1 MDSVA
6 YTVVAFRPCLI
17 RVALFFLRDPYVQS
31 RGVSKPLSW
40 TNMNQ
45 NIFSYPPEPTQL
57 DLSQTTSS
65 SQALAGE
72 SLARL
77 WTLPIEEV
85 EAALSRR
92 YRKSDPNRS
101 LLSFL
106 RNPGNGITRV
116 QAAASIFEELAD
128 GTEDVSTVTPLVVRY
143 VQAYRLWT
151 DHPDPAVDSLEAL
164 LGTLGGVRYVRAGA
178 VIGIPSQS
186 PRSRDIRMIEK
197 HWGSDWFEKIPADMK
212 DSTWSRASD
221 CSHQLL
227 RLIATDAK
235 NGVELET
242 AKCAWARS
250 IRRRRDESVRKELR
264 MRCPRFPFIIT
275 DDVRPLSRT
284 LSVDRQDG
292 YTSGTIHPDE
302 PVKEQLVAPGSKRSE
317 PSTRELCAKMPA
329 QPKRHKRSRRDFD
342 ADYHTHT
349 AAGNRDCARA
359 SDDEIWKQ
367 RRDADRKMLMP
378 LPHRKEP
385 RPRAV
390 LSLGES
396 TFVRP
401 HTAKV
406 ELRSSVGSM
415 DVVLCDGPAVATK
428 LRHVIETLT
437 SREKE
442 DSTSVKLAGCCCT
455 GCRSKIDVLDEM
467 ISGVVRVA
475 RLLENL
481 TGHQISVTEPGD

>member
-1 MDSVA
+1 
-6 YTVVAFRPCLI
+6 
-17 RVALFFLRDPYVQS
+17 
-31 RGVSKPLSW
+31 
-40 TNMNQ
+40 MNR
-45 NIFSYPPEPTQL
+45 NIVSYPPALTKL
-57 DLSQTTSS
+57 DSSQTTSS
-65 SQALAGE
+65 SQAPAGE

-77 WTLPIEEV
+77 WTLPIEKV
-85 EAALSRR
+85 EAALSHQC
-92 YRKSDPNRS
+92 RKSDPNRS

-106 RNPGNGITRV
+106 RNPGNGTTRV
-116 QAAASIFEELAD
+116 QAAAFIFQELAD
-128 GTEDVSTVTPLVVRY
+128 GTEDVCTVTPLVVRY

-164 LGTLGGVRYVRAGA
+164 LGTLGGVRYVRAGT
-178 VIGIPSQS
+178 VIGTPSQS

-212 DSTWSRASD
+212 DSSWSRASD

-235 NGVELET
+235 NGVGLET

-250 IRRRRDESVRKELR
+250 IRRRRDERVRKELR

-275 DDVRPLSRT
+275 DDVRPPSRT
-284 LSVDRQDG
+284 PSIDRQYG
-292 YTSGTIHPDE
+292 YASGIIHPDE
-302 PVKEQLVAPGSKRSE
+302 TVKEQLVAPGSKRSE
-317 PSTRELCAKMPA
+317 PSTRKPCAKMPT
-329 QPKRHKRSRRDFD
+329 QRKRHKRSRQDFD
-342 ADYHTHT
+342 ADDHTYT
-349 AAGNRDCARA
+349 PVSNSDCTRA
-359 SDDEIWKQ
+359 SDNNIWEQK
-367 RRDADRKMLMP
+367 RDADRKMLVP
-378 LPHRKEP
+378 LPHRREP

-390 LSLGES
+390 LPLGDP

-401 HTAKV
+401 HTA
-406 ELRSSVGSM
+406 EAETRGNVGSM
-415 DVVLCDGPAVATK
+415 GVFLCDGPAVATK
-428 LRHVIETLT
+428 LRGLIETLT

-442 DSTSVKLAGCCCT
+442 DSTSVKLAGYCCT

-481 TGHQISVTEPGD
+481 TGHQIGVTEPGD